1 MASVRL
7 VTSADYVHVDKQQA
21 VEIEIAQIY
30 AKHRKSFEE
39 FDFGTPLFALMRL
52 ASSKGELSGLE
63 KKTWVLQ
70 AHQKLIEL
78 AYKDDP
84 LKSEIAT
91 ASGPS
96 LLEAIYTIVSRVS
109 LFSSDPTAFYTYFS
123 YDADAFTGRLI
134 QKLSPTI
141 KERNLIPMIEV
152 IYWMKLY
159 YLRNSKL
166 NELRDAA
173 LEKAFPKEVPADGV
187 YAGIITD
194 EERAL
199 YVKLVPIVLDLFE
212 VVANSYVSF
221 SRPKRPPQDE
231 ECCSSCLCQ

>member
-7 VTSADYVHVDKQQA
+7 VSSADYVHVDKQQA
-21 VEIEIAQIY
+21 VEIEIAQVY

-39 FDFGTPLFALMRL
+39 FDFATPLFALMRL
-52 ASSKGELSGLE
+52 ASSKGGLSGAE
-63 KKTWVLQ
+63 KKNWVLQ
-70 AHQKLIEL
+70 AHQKMIEL
-78 AYKDDP
+78 AYQDEP

-109 LFSSDPTAFYTYFS
+109 LFSYDPTAFYTYFS
-123 YDADAFTGRLI
+123 YHADVFTSRLI

-159 YLRNSKL
+159 YLRNTKL

-187 YAGIITD
+187 YVGIITD

-199 YVKLVPIVLDLFE
+199 YVKLVPIILDLFE
-212 VVANSYVSF
+212 AVANSYVSF
-221 SRPKRPPQDE
+221 SRPKRPLQDE
-231 ECCSSCLCQ
+231 DCCSSCLCQ